1 MLIYL
6 FPVTVHYTLTKS
18 LSPTL
23 TTSTMIYVRILTII
37 SYTDNPNCPTT
48 TTPTLNS
55 SPTQEYPVASCSS
68 VNTLALMCINLA
80 SVRKG
85 LYNMNRLDVS
95 PCSLSCSYGHS
106 QLLYL
111 LLVVYISSSYPITL
125 YVMDTPVLPLSIFT
139 ELCNTLSSLSP
150 NNDLY

>member
-1 MLIYL
+1 MLLPVNRITSSNRLHAYL
-6 FPVTVHYTLTKS
+6 SLPSYCTYTLTKS

-23 TTSTMIYVRILTII
+23 TTSATIHVRILTII
-37 SYTDNPNCPTT
+37 SYADNPNCPTT

-55 SPTQEYPVASCSS
+55 SPTQEYPVAGCSS

-85 LYNMNRLDVS
+85 LYNMNRLNVS

-111 LLVVYISSSYPITL
+111 LLVVYISSSYPI
-125 YVMDTPVLPLSIFT
+125 I
-139 ELCNTLSSLSP
+139 
-150 NNDLY
+150 